1 MNTIIQEKT
10 FNSILGSAMQAVEQI
25 MQPNIN
31 NQNLE
36 VQIFTR
42 ITKNTD
48 ELLEQIAEKHE
59 RSKSYILRKALEMYI
74 KEQC

>member
-1 MNTIIQEKT
+1 
-10 FNSILGSAMQAVEQI
+10 MQAAGQI

-42 ITKNTD
+42 ITKSTD

-59 RSKSYILRKALEMYI
+59 RSKSFILRKALEMYI

>member
-10 FNSILGSAMQAVEQI
+10 FNSILGSAMHAAEQV
-25 MQPNIN
+25 MHN
-31 NQNLE
+31 NSNLE

-42 ITKNTD
+42 VTKSTD
-48 ELLEQIAEKHE
+48 EILERIAEKHE

-74 KEQC
+74 KDMH

>member
-1 MNTIIQEKT
+1 MNTIIHQEI
-10 FNSILGSAMQAVEQI
+10 FNSILGSAMHEVEQI
-25 MQPNIN
+25 TQN

-42 ITKNTD
+42 ITKSTD
-48 ELLEQIAEKHE
+48 KVLEQISEKQE

-74 KEQC
+74 KRNADI